1 MRGIKLLGGVALLA
15 VLFSIYLIFAWVP
28 TERMMGIVQ
37 RIFYWHVPVNIVS
50 FLAFGITAVG
60 GALYLWKRERRWD
73 ILAHSSA
80 EIGVVFCSL
89 GLITGSIWAKPIW
102 GTWWTWDPRLTT
114 TLVLWLIYVAYLMLR
129 NSLDD
134 PDRRARFAAVFG
146 IAGFADVPIVFMAIR
161 WWRTIHPVLFEP
173 GRIGLAPS
181 MLVTFI
187 VGMVAMILVFFY
199 LLALRVGLE
208 NLRSQVA
215 SLKAQRAWDQGWK
228 NST

>member
-28 TERMMGIVQ
+28 TERTMGIVQ
-37 RIFYWHVPVNIVS
+37 RIFYWHVPLNIVS

-161 WWRTIHPVLFEP
+161 WWRTIPPVLFEP
-173 GRIGLAPS
+173 GRIGLAPP
-181 MLVTFI
+181 MLATFI

-215 SLKAQRAWDQGWK
+215 SLKAQQAWD
-228 NST
+228 